1 MFRKIILPVV
11 ILIFTQQN
19 FYGMKNTEISINNE
33 EEKENKLG
41 KDKWWEFLKKD
52 MEKSTCLS
60 YHIRALF
67 NNFFRKWCGVY
78 KRVKLS
84 YGELYFGTVNGIGWY
99 PQFLNFHDHF
109 RMGFFE
115 LSYNFIT
122 TIYHIAIYFFTKGE
136 KIVFKNSLLCGLSFN
151 IINFKIYKGLIRLN
165 FINPGHLFG
174 IYCENFYHRG
184 FCASRWTRGGKQI
197 PWSMVLYFGKELKSV
212 SEIKEALAEGNTTWQ
227 KKKEL
232 LTKIFFLILNCV
244 LLPEIYFDISFF
256 NSSR

>member
-1 MFRKIILPVV
+1 MFKKIILPIVL
-11 ILIFTQQN
+11 LIFTHQE
-19 FYGMKNTEISINNE
+19 FYGMEYTKISINNE
-33 EEKENKLG
+33 KENKLE

-67 NNFFRKWCGVY
+67 NNSFRKWCGVY
-78 KRVKLS
+78 KRVKFR

-122 TIYHIAIYFFTKGE
+122 TIYHIAIYFFTKEE
-136 KIVFKNSLLCGLSFN
+136 KIVFKKSLLGGLSFN

-165 FINPGHLFG
+165 FINPGHLFYN
-174 IYCENFYHRG
+174 YCVNFYSSG
-184 FCASRWTRGGKQI
+184 FCPSRWNVESI
-197 PWSMVLYFGKELKSV
+197 DWSLILYFGKELKSL
-212 SEIKEALAEGNTTWQ
+212 SEIKEEWAGKDTTWK

-232 LTKIFFLILNCV
+232 LTKIFFWVVNCL
-244 LLPEIYFDISFF
+244 LLPEIYFDISLF